1 MAHEGI
7 DEGIEKQLRKKLDEL
22 QSRLSRIKSDAE
34 QEHSPDSEEQA
45 QERENDEV
53 VDAIGDETRHSIQEI
68 TQALQRLE
76 DGTYGE
82 CENCGNRIAPGRLE
96 ALPEAQRCINC
107 AD

>member
-7 DEGIEKQLRKKLDEL
+7 DEGIEKHLRQKLEQL
-22 QSRLSRIKSDAE
+22 QSRLSRIKTDAA

-53 VDAIGDETRHSIQEI
+53 VDAIGDETRQSIHDI

-76 DGTYGE
+76 DGTYGQ
-82 CENCGNRIAPGRLE
+82 CEVCGKRIAPARLQ
-96 ALPEAQRCINC
+96 ALPEATRCINC

>member
-7 DEGIEKQLRKKLDEL
+7 EKHLREKLDEL
-22 QSRLSRIKSDAE
+22 QSRLSRIKTDAT

-53 VDAIGDETRHSIQEI
+53 VDAIGDETRQSIHEI
-68 TQALQRLE
+68 TQALQRLK

-82 CENCGNRIAPGRLE
+82 CEVCGNPIAPGRLE
-96 ALPEAQRCINC
+96 ALPEATRCINC